1 MPLAIIESNT
11 QRPKRNENVELPNI
25 LKTPSGLVLI
35 EIQGSIHIGNRT
47 LSSAVGL
54 GLQNENE
61 YDINIQPSSTSD
73 ETDLIGKFDFSD
85 LEKGGNSVTL
95 VVDQHQRLR
104 GKLEKLKKPLAILR
118 IDEQNGE
125 GTAKSPVMIPVVDI
139 VSQKLIFSSRPEPIV
154 YTEQS

>member
-1 MPLAIIESNT
+1 MPLAIIET
-11 QRPKRNENVELPNI
+11 DAQRPKISDKIELPNV
-25 LKTPSGLVLI
+25 LRTPSGLVLI
-35 EIQGSIHIGNRT
+35 EIQGTVHIGSRT
-47 LSSAVGL
+47 LSSTGGL
-54 GLQNENE
+54 GLQSENE
-61 YDINIQPSSTSD
+61 HDKSTQFSNTK
-73 ETDLIGKFDFSD
+73 EEPDLIGKFDFSD

-118 IDEQNGE
+118 IDGQQKE
-125 GTAKSPVMIPVVDI
+125 GTAKSPVRIPVVDV